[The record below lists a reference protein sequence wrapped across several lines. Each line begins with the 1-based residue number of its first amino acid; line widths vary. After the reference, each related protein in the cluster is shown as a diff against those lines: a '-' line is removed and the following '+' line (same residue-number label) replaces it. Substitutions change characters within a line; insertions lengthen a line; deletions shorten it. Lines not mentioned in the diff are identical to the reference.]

1 MNSRQRTAVVTGAG
15 SGIGRETA
23 VLLGKR
29 GLNVLCAGRTRAA
42 LEETATLIEAAGA
55 TSRVVV
61 ADCGSDAGRAV
72 LVDAASEIPV
82 SAFVHAAG
90 ADRIKP
96 FAETTRDDFDALV
109 GINLAAPFFL
119 VQALLPRFV
128 DGASVVFVGSVSAQ
142 RGMVRHA
149 AYGATKSALTGLTVN
164 LATELGPR
172 IRVNC
177 VSPGATDTAMLA
189 DFIARSRDGLSEK
202 AVQRQQIAA
211 ASRNLLRRL
220 AAPLE
225 VAATIVHLA
234 LDAAAVTGV
243 DLPVD
248 LGYMAS

>member
-1 MNSRQRTAVVTGAG
+1 MNSQQAAAIVTGAG

-23 VLLGKR
+23 VLFGKR
-29 GLNVLCAGRTRAA
+29 GLHVLCAGRTGAS
-42 LEETATLIEAAGA
+42 LEETAARIEAVGG

-61 ADCGSDAGRAV
+61 ADCGSEAGRAA
-72 LVDAASEIPV
+72 LVEAAAELPCR
-82 SAFVHAAG
+82 AFVHAAG

-96 FAETTRDDFDALV
+96 FTNTTRDDFDALV
-109 GINLAAPFFL
+109 AINLAAPFFL

-128 DGASVVFVGSVSAQ
+128 DGAGVVFVGSVSSQ
-142 RGMVRHA
+142 RGMARHA
-149 AYGATKSALTGLTVN
+149 AYGATKAALIGLTVN

-202 AVQRQQIAA
+202 AAQRQQIAA
-211 ASRNLLRRL
+211 ASRNLLQRL
-220 AAPLE
+220 AAPVE
-225 VAATIVHLA
+225 VAETVVHLA
-234 LDAAAVTGV
+234 LDATATTGV

>member
-1 MNSRQRTAVVTGAG
+1 MNALQPTAVVTGSG
-15 SGIGRETA
+15 SGIGRQTA

-29 GLNVLCAGRTRAA
+29 GLHVLCAGRTAA
-42 LEETATLIEAAGA
+42 SLEETAALIEAAGG

-61 ADCGSDAGRAV
+61 VDCGSDAGRAA
-72 LVDAASEIPV
+72 LVEAAAELPV
-82 SAFVHAAG
+82 SAFVHSAG

-96 FAETTRDDFDALV
+96 FAETTRDDLDALV
-109 GINLAAPFFL
+109 AINLAAPFFL

-128 DGASVVFVGSVSAQ
+128 DGAGVVFVGSVSAQ
-142 RGMVRHA
+142 RGMMRHA
-149 AYGATKSALTGLTVN
+149 AYGATKAALTGLTVN
-164 LATELGPR
+164 LAAELGPR

-177 VSPGATDTAMLA
+177 VSPGATDTVMLA
-189 DFIARSRDGLSEK
+189 DFIERSRDGLSEK

-234 LDAAAVTGV
+234 LDATAVTGV

-248 LGYMAS
+248 LGYTAS

>member
-1 MNSRQRTAVVTGAG
+1 MSSQHAIAVVTGSG
-15 SGIGRETA
+15 SGIGRQTA
-23 VLLGKR
+23 VLFGKR
-29 GLNVLCAGRTRAA
+29 GLHVVCPGRTAA
-42 LEETATLIEAAGA
+42 SLAETAALIEAAGG

-61 ADCGSDAGRAV
+61 ADCGSEAGRTA
-72 LVDAASEIPV
+72 LVDAVAELPA

-96 FAETTRDDFDALV
+96 FAATTRDDFDALV
-109 GINLAAPFFL
+109 AINLAAPFFL

-128 DGASVVFVGSVSAQ
+128 DGAGVVFVGSVAAQ
-142 RGMVRHA
+142 RGMMRHA
-149 AYGATKSALTGLTVN
+149 AYGATKAALAGLTVN
-164 LATELGPR
+164 LAAELGPR

-177 VSPGATDTAMLA
+177 VSPGATDTAMLT

-202 AVQRQQIAA
+202 AAQRQQVAT

-220 AAPLE
+220 AAPVE

-234 LDAAAVTGV
+234 LDATAVTGV

-248 LGYMAS
+248 LGYTAS